1 MKKGKIIMKRLLIVS
16 IISFVFLSSCYNN
29 IHRIPTQ
36 TYSDMFGNK
45 IHFNGD
51 TIVYD
56 GEEICVI
63 KYDKCNGTISFKYN
77 RYIDTIE
84 FIYSINNKDSN
95 KFAFSYNANE
105 PKLYR
110 VDREGLTEIKE

>member
-1 MKKGKIIMKRLLIVS
+1 MKRLLIIP
-16 IISFVFLSSCYNN
+16 IILFLSSCTN

-45 IHFNGD
+45 ISFNGD

-56 GEEICVI
+56 GEEICII
-63 KYDKCNGTISFKYN
+63 KYDKCDKSISFKYN

-84 FIYSINNKDSN
+84 FIYSIDNKDSN
-95 KFAFSYNANE
+95 KLSFSYNAHE

-110 VDREGLTEIKE
+110 VDRDGLKEIKE